1 MYPNQFYRIK
11 QFLKNKILFKSINFE
26 NNINFGSLRSNLFF
40 SDLLKKSFF
49 YFEFGSGSSS
59 ILAKKLGKKFISIE
73 CDKNFFNF
81 MVKKKNIKNINFAS
95 IGPTLEYSYPLYISK
110 NKAKNYISSIDKH
123 FKTNNVPDLILVDGR
138 FRVACCLN
146 LLNFLE
152 KINQKKTVILLDDYS
167 KRSHYRIL
175 KSFFLIKE
183 VGRMAILKPKS
194 KKNFRNHLINFLS
207 DPR

>member
-11 QFLKNKILFKSINFE
+11 QFLKNKILFKSINFKD
-26 NNINFGSLRSNLFF
+26 NINFGSLRSNLFF
-40 SDLLKKSFF
+40 SELLKKSVF

-81 MVKKKNIKNINFAS
+81 MVKKKNIKNIYFES

-110 NKAKNYISSIDKH
+110 NKVKNYISSVNKH
-123 FKTNNVPDLILVDGR
+123 FKTNNAPDLILVDGR

-146 LLNFLE
+146 LLNFFE
-152 KINQKKTVILLDDYS
+152 RINQKKTVILLDDYT

-183 VGRMAILKPKS
+183 QGRMAILKPKN